1 VSNPDWS
8 GELAVVLHTLGRG
21 AELIELVGRL
31 TTPTPWL
38 QAALAIA
45 CSRFDRAA
53 DLYAQIGSLPDEA
66 FARLQ
71 AAKQL
76 LATGRR
82 AEGNIPCNAW
92 SPFTAR
98 LEPAPTSARRRCYSP
113 PLHSRP
119 RSLLLSRS
127 FGPEDFR
134 EPANTRDRPNQR
146 HRLDLRGTTAACGA
160 GSGRPVSAFTG
171 AADIRR
177 CHHSGGSKGAARTGT
192 IVASNSRSAARLRTP
207 PARGRCGRGP
217 GPPEIYPVPPGQM

>member
-45 CSRFDRAA
+45 CGRFDRAA
-53 DLYAQIGSLPDEA
+53 DLYAQIGSLHDEA

-82 AEGNIPCNAW
+82 AEGNTHLQRVVA
-92 SPFTAR
+92 FTAR
-98 LEPAPTSARRRCYSP
+98 LDPAPTSARRRCYSP
-113 PLHSRP
+113 PLRSRP

-177 CHHSGGSKGAARTGT
+177 CHHSGGSKGAGRTGR
-192 IVASNSRSAARLRTP
+192 IVASNSRSAAPLRTP
-207 PARGRCGRGP
+207 LP
-217 GPPEIYPVPPGQM
+217 GAVRPRA